1 MAVLFWLVEKNSAL
15 PDLKQKAA
23 HYISRA
29 EAIQEKIRERDEASG
44 KIATVKNQT
53 DVNPE
58 AESDLKRAKFI
69 LIEAIKE
76 DEEDNPEE
84 AVQLYMEA
92 VELCIKAKNG
102 TDDEGIKAQLSRVA
116 DKAVTRAEELRADF
130 RQEKRNDN
138 SHQEEE
144 TNLNQM
150 FDAMNLPSVP
160 KGDLSPASK
169 PAARTVNVDKSS
181 PRDSHACANNQPV
194 RTRKGLIVLG
204 PSNYSKEE
212 ISVLKATSIINGREY
227 VPFLSIDLKERFA
240 YPVPYTDNEGMLAL
254 SGKQKERF
262 AKWVRLDQLHPDPK
276 IYHEI
281 DPFSIKQTIVSDCSF
296 LSSLMVTSLYEKKY
310 NKRVI
315 SNIIYPQDKNGNPY
329 YNPCGKYVVRLNVNG
344 IRRKI
349 IIDDYLPVDRHGAL
363 LCSYS
368 SKSDEFWVSILEKA
382 YMEVMGGYDFPGSNS
397 NIDLHSL
404 TGWIPE
410 RISLKDKDFN
420 PDKIFN
426 LLHDRH
432 RRGDLLTTL
441 ATGELA
447 DHVCERTGLVS
458 THAYAVLD
466 IRQAQGQRLLLV
478 KNPWSHLRW
487 KGKFSERDSVN
498 WTPALKTELRYE
510 PANARNFDDGV
521 FYIDFASICKFFE
534 AIYIN
539 WNPSIFAY
547 TYCTHDVW
555 RAGVGPV
562 KDIYNIGHNPQYRLT
577 PDSEKLFHL
586 DPVDEAHNRSVRLC

>member
-1 MAVLFWLVEKNSAL
+1 LPISPVPDVVLLLFQECVAVLFWLVQKHSEL

-23 HYISRA
+23 SYLSRA
-29 EAIQEKIRERDEASG
+29 EEIQDKIRERDETAG
-44 KIATVKNQT
+44 RIVTVSNQT

-76 DEEDNPEE
+76 DEDGDPRE
-84 AVQLYMEA
+84 AIELYMEA

-102 TDDEGIKAQLSRVA
+102 TDDDVIRGQLSRVA
-116 DKAVTRAEELRADF
+116 DKAMTRAEELKGQISETAD
-130 RQEKRNDN
+130 
-138 SHQEEE
+138 
-144 TNLNQM
+144 TNASLGDDLSQQ
-150 FDAMNLPSVP
+150 FDAMSFPSVP
-160 KGDLSPASK
+160 QDDVPSAPKPDTRPANATGTSGTTTDRNALPSDSK
-169 PAARTVNVDKSS
+169 SC
-181 PRDSHACANNQPV
+181 SHSHPPV

-240 YPVPYTDNEGMLAL
+240 YPIPYTDNEGMLAL
-254 SGKQKERF
+254 SSKQKERF
-262 AKWVRLDQLHPDPK
+262 AKWCRLDQLHPDPK

-368 SKSDEFWVSILEKA
+368 SKADEFWVSILEKA
-382 YMEVMGGYDFPGSNS
+382 YMEV
-397 NIDLHSL
+397 
-404 TGWIPE
+404 
-410 RISLKDKDFN
+410 RK
-420 PDKIFN
+420 
-426 LLHDRH
+426 
-432 RRGDLLTTL
+432 
-441 ATGELA
+441 
-447 DHVCERTGLVS
+447 
-458 THAYAVLD
+458 
-466 IRQAQGQRLLLV
+466 
-478 KNPWSHLRW
+478 
-487 KGKFSERDSVN
+487 
-498 WTPALKTELRYE
+498 
-510 PANARNFDDGV
+510 
-521 FYIDFASICKFFE
+521 
-534 AIYIN
+534 
-539 WNPSIFAY
+539 
-547 TYCTHDVW
+547 
-555 RAGVGPV
+555 
-562 KDIYNIGHNPQYRLT
+562 
-577 PDSEKLFHL
+577 
-586 DPVDEAHNRSVRLC
+586 